1 MTENKSTL
9 PELTDEQRREN
20 LERAMQVRKER
31 AQLMMRTKAGTVSI
45 SDAMDEDIAQGIR
58 VESFLCGFPGIG
70 KPRAQK
76 MMRELHIA
84 PNRRVRG
91 LGKRQ
96 RENLIAAVDGIM
108 AQN

>member
-1 MTENKSTL
+1 MTENKSSV
-9 PELTDEQRREN
+9 PELSDEQRRAN

-31 AQLMMRTKAGTVSI
+31 AELRMRTKAGTVSI
-45 SDAMDEDIAQGIR
+45 SDAMDEDIAQNIR

-96 RENLIAAVDGIM
+96 RDGLIEMVVSYG
-108 AQN
+108 Q